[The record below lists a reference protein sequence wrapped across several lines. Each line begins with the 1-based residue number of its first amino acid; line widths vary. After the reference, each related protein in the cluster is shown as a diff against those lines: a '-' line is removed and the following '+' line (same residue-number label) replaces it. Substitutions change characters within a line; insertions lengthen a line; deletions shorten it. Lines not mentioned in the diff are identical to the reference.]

1 MLSYVLQLVSIDK
14 RMDALP
20 DPCGLLTCLGALFC
34 HNLIFYNRSKDAKEG
49 DSFGLAR
56 VSISESASRELTFIE
71 RATPWPANFTL
82 FIASAAASAGDA
94 VWWPEENTTIPSKSL
109 LCFEN
114 NNSRE
119 GLFLSETPS
128 IA

>member
-56 VSISESASRELTFIE
+56 VSISESASRELTFICVGYPMA
-71 RATPWPANFTL
+71 RQLYPFHCQCRRKRRGCSMVAR
-82 FIASAAASAGDA
+82 G
-94 VWWPEENTTIPSKSL
+94 KY
-109 LCFEN
+109 N
-114 NNSRE
+114 NPIKKFVVLRK
-119 GLFLSETPS
+119 
-128 IA
+128 